1 MINIFPEAVV
11 WSWKKTGFGSIL
23 IVIYY
28 DLKTEDELRE
38 MAEESRDMLQKF
50 VESFIQFPKPL
61 VGVVNGPAIGIGWL
75 HCIDSSHIIE
85 KTFKTLD
92 AVR

>member
-1 MINIFPEAVV
+1 MFDPE
-11 WSWKKTGFGSIL
+11 KKAGFGSIL

-61 VGVVNGPAIGIGWL
+61 VGVVNGPAIGIGCL
-75 HCIDSSHIIE
+75 QYINSSHITD
-85 KTFKTLD
+85 KSLKTLD